1 MQTMKVKVLFMKKL
15 ILSICVLLLISACSD
30 AKNNSDAVKKN
41 EKQVVCKL
49 DESDQAGVEVT
60 YTYDE
65 DKNITKIH
73 NVSYLQFSDD
83 ELAEASLDDY
93 YKQIVERYK
102 EAEGTSGVEIK
113 ITKNEDKKRVEMDV
127 VIQIDIYNLE
137 EDILNVTN
145 DGEMD
150 NVEDLIGLYNA
161 MGIYSCGE
169 IK

>member
-1 MQTMKVKVLFMKKL
+1 MKKI
-15 ILSICVLLLISACSD
+15 ILFLCMLLTISACS
-30 AKNNSDAVKKN
+30 NNDSNKSKDVKKD

-60 YTYDE
+60 YTYDK

-73 NVSYLQFSDD
+73 NVSYLQFTDD
-83 ELAEASLDDY
+83 ELSELSLDDY
-93 YKQIVERYK
+93 YQQIINQYK
-102 EAEGTSGVEIK
+102 EAEGESGVEVK
-113 ITKNEDKKRVEMDV
+113 ITKEEDKKRIQMV
-127 VIQIDIYNLE
+127 VDIQIDIYDLE
-137 EDILNVTN
+137 ADILNVTN

-150 NVEDLIGLYNA
+150 NVEELVKLYEA